1 MTLLASVMLLA
12 SACHGQAGERKDC
25 FWTGTCELPYG
36 SGWQADRLVCFE
48 E

>member
-12 SACHGQAGERKDC
+12 SACTGKQASEKTD

-36 SGWQADRLVCFE
+36 SGWQADRLVCFGE
-48 E
+48 